1 MAPQRQGL
9 IMLRLPRL
17 NRFFTLL
24 WAAPQNTQ
32 KLQVSK
38 QLAAKKSL
46 QEMLERWEYAT
57 CKGSECYQRHDFRS
71 AIMYFEVALSN
82 AQDGL
87 KQNSNC
93 KTFLRYYTLANMNLA
108 HALTSYKKNKHE

>member
-1 MAPQRQGL
+1 
-9 IMLRLPRL
+9 MLRLPRL
-17 NRFFTLL
+17 NRFFSLIWRT
-24 WAAPQNTQ
+24 PNDTR
-32 KLQVSK
+32 KLSVGK
-38 QLAAKKSL
+38 QIAAKKSL

-57 CKGSECYQRHDFRS
+57 CKGSECYQRNDMRS

-87 KQNSNC
+87 QQNSNC

-108 HALTSYKKNKHE
+108 HALTSYKQNQQH